1 MNLVMNVMMFL
12 VGLICGMALYQSA
25 VTPAHSKEL
34 VIASSYGDPRDIRRT
49 GEHRV
54 ATGAPLNP
62 KKLAV
67 AHRTLPFGT
76 WLTLKRGRN
85 TVVAVVNDRGPF
97 IRGREL
103 DLTPAVNQQLRCYG
117 LCRLKMEPWNPPLPR
132 PKPDDTI
139 AWGEE

>member
-1 MNLVMNVMMFL
+1 MFVGALIFAVGIGGLVEKAY
-12 VGLICGMALYQSA
+12 GR
-25 VTPAHSKEL
+25 EL
-34 VIASSYGDPRDIRRT
+34 VIASSYGDPQDIRRT

-54 ATGAPLNP
+54 ATGALLNP

-103 DLTPAVNQQLRCYG
+103 DLTPAVNQQLRCYR
-117 LCRLKMEPWNPPLPR
+117 LCRVKMEIWQPPLPR

-139 AWGEE
+139 AWGQE

>member
-1 MNLVMNVMMFL
+1 MRVVIGVAMFL
-12 VGLICGMALYQSA
+12 WGLICGMALMQA
-25 VTPAHSKEL
+25 VQPAHGREL
-34 VIASSYGDPRDIRRT
+34 VIASSYGDLQDIKRT
-49 GEHRV
+49 GERRV

-117 LCRLKMEPWNPPLPR
+117 LCRVKMEPWNPPLPR